1 MMAKSKSN
9 MPKDKKNKCHA
20 VIHSATAAAIAGGAS
35 PIPISDAVVIS
46 SAQVAMIVG
55 LGKVFGISISDS
67 VAKSIISISV
77 TQAVGKSIFTNLLKL
92 FPASNF
98 LGCFIGGAVAG
109 SMTEALGWLVA
120 DDFYRI
126 SVGEEAEVLVE
137 SFGQLGSLY
146 SGLRMT
152 KK

>member
-9 MPKDKKNKCHA
+9 MPQDKKNKCHA
-20 VIHSATAAAIAGGAS
+20 VIHSATAAATAGGAS

-67 VAKSIISISV
+67 VAKSIVSVSI
-77 TQAVGKSIFTNLLKL
+77 TQAAGKSLFTNLLKL
-92 FPASNF
+92 FPGANL

-109 SMTEALGWLVA
+109 TMTEALGWLVA
-120 DDFYRI
+120 DDFYKI
-126 SVGEEAEVLVE
+126 SIGQDADVLVE
-137 SFGQLGSLY
+137 SLGQLGSIY